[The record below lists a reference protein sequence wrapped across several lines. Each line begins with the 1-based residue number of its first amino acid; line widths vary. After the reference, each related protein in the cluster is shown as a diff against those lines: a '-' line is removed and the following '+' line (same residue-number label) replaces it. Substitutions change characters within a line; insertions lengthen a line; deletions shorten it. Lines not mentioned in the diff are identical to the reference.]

1 MGSTVTAGTKDEL
14 AAATLLDV
22 ITELR
27 QNREVSEKIAITLVQ
42 ILEGQTQLGEQM
54 QAAVARAN
62 RHERKQAESEG
73 KIRVLESAKDSH
85 EKRIS
90 ALEKS
95 SSRPART
102 G

>member
-1 MGSTVTAGTKDEL
+1 MTRDHGTKDEL

-27 QNREVSEKIAITLVQ
+27 QNREVTEKIALTLVK

-54 QAAVARAN
+54 QAAVTRAN
-62 RHERKQAESEG
+62 AHERRQAESEG
-73 KIRVLESAKDSH
+73 RIRVLESSDKNH
-85 EKRIS
+85 EERIS
-90 ALEKS
+90 AIEKS
-95 SSRPART
+95 SGRPART

>member
-1 MGSTVTAGTKDEL
+1 MTAGTKDEL

-62 RHERKQAESEG
+62 RHERKQAESEV

-90 ALEKS
+90 ALEKG

>member
-1 MGSTVTAGTKDEL
+1 MSAGTKDEL

-54 QAAVARAN
+54 QASVSRAN
-62 RHERKQAESEG
+62 QHERKQAESEG
-73 KIRVLESAKDSH
+73 KIRVLESAKDNH
-85 EKRIS
+85 EKRLS
-90 ALEKS
+90 ALEKGAN
-95 SSRPART
+95 RPARA